1 MRRLMIV
8 LAMLGAL
15 LATIGSS
22 ARVASPVQF
31 EKAGW
36 SSVAP
41 AGSAIYVRSAPLLPY
56 YISGQ
61 FGPVY
66 RGL

>member
-22 ARVASPVQF
+22 ARPVQF

-41 AGSAIYVRSAPLLPY
+41 AGSTIYVRSAPLLPY

-66 RGL
+66 RGV